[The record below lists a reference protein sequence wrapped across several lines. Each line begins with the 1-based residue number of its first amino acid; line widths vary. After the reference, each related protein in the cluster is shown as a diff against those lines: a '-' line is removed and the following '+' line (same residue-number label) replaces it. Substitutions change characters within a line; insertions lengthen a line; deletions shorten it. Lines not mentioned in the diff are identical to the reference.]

1 MNLIPSIVSAVALAL
16 TASQYFA
23 DGEPAPSPIDMGT
36 TYAQTYTGPTPEPFT
51 PTETITL
58 DAPVPYAPTV
68 TPGVVT
74 YRGHTRRAFSVD
86 GVVYLSRTGLRA
98 GPRVASTF
106 HLS

>member
-1 MNLIPSIVSAVALAL
+1 MNLVPSAIIAAVLL
-16 TASQYFA
+16 TASPAVA
-23 DGEPAPSPIDMGT
+23 DDQPAPSPIEMGT
-36 TYAQTYTGPTPEPFT
+36 TYVQTYTGPTPEPFI
-51 PTETITL
+51 PSETITL

-98 GPRVASTF
+98 GPRVAATF